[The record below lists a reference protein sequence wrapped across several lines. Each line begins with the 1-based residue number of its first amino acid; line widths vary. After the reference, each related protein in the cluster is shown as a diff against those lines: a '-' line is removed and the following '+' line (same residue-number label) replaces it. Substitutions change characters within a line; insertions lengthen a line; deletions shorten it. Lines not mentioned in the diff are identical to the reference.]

1 MQRRSVKAARSI
13 GTKCFFAL
21 TGAAAL
27 CIMTAATA
35 SAASIK
41 GTVQF
46 TGGAVPQKKL
56 AVTVD
61 QYVCGKEKEADLLI
75 LSPQGGIRNAVVWLE
90 SPAQGAKRENP
101 APVVQMDQKQCVF
114 TPRVVV
120 VPVGGTVEFLN
131 SDHLL
136 HNVHTVTKENPSVN
150 RAQPRGRTIPVIFSK
165 PEIIRVKCDLHPWML
180 GWVVVTDHPFHAVT
194 GVEGEFTLN
203 NVPPGKYTLH
213 VWQESLGTS
222 AKEVT
227 VSSKEVANVTVEM
240 TRK

>member
-1 MQRRSVKAARSI
+1 MQQRPVKAARSI

-27 CIMTAATA
+27 CIMTLATA

-46 TGGAVPQKKL
+46 AGGAVPQKKL

-61 QYVCGKEKEADLLI
+61 QYVCGKEKEADVLI
-75 LSPQGGIRNAVVWLE
+75 LSPQRGIRNAVVWLE
-90 SPAQGAKRENP
+90 SPAQGAKRESP

-136 HNVHTVTKENPSVN
+136 HNLHTITKENPSVN
-150 RAQPRGRTIPVIFSK
+150 RAQPRGRTIPVIFLK
-165 PEIIRVKCDLHPWML
+165 PEIIRVTCDLHPWMQ
-180 GWVVVTDHPFHAVT
+180 GWVVVTDHPVHAVT

-213 VWQESLGTS
+213 VWQESLGTV

-227 VSSKEVANVTVEM
+227 VSSEDVANVTLEM

>member
-1 MQRRSVKAARSI
+1 MQQRPVKAATI

-21 TGAAAL
+21 IGAAAL
-27 CIMTAATA
+27 CIMTVATA

-46 TGGAVPQKKL
+46 AGGAVPQKKL

-61 QYVCGKEKEADLLI
+61 QYVCGKEKEADVLV
-75 LSPQGGIRNAVVWLE
+75 LSPQRGIRNAVVWLE
-90 SPAQGAKRENP
+90 SPTPGAKREGP
-101 APVVQMDQKQCVF
+101 APVVQMDQKLCVF

-136 HNVHTVTKENPSVN
+136 HNLHTVTRENPSVN

-165 PEIIRVKCDLHPWML
+165 PEIIRVTCDLHPWML

-213 VWQESLGTS
+213 VWQESLGTV
-222 AKEVT
+222 AKEVM
-227 VSSKEVANVTVEM
+227 VSSGDVANVTVEM